1 MKLRWLSS
9 GALCVADTCCQ
20 QTGSD
25 SHAKANDLSAT
36 LLSCLATPALAVDP
50 TPSSDAT
57 AMGNALTGTGFH
69 LTGATLTTDTQN
81 GFFTNGSAIG
91 INQGVVLTTGSLNCV
106 GNSNTSGSCTGG
118 GSGSTLDLTFTLDSS
133 SLFFNY
139 VFGSEEY
146 NEYVGS
152 GFNDFFQL
160 LLNGPGFSNVNL
172 AQIPGGGGPVTID
185 NVNNGSNSTFY
196 NDNAGGAFA
205 FELDGFTDVLTA
217 SASGLTPGES
227 YTLSFIIGD
236 VGDLMMIW
244 PCSSR
249 VGPLAL
255 SRHPRVQCRNRPP
268 GRRCSLASGRS
279 VRCFGAAN
287 PNVRR
292 SSRPDS
298 PLSNRMA

>member
-1 MKLRWLSS
+1 MRKL
-9 GALCVADTCCQ
+9 TI
-20 QTGSD
+20 
-25 SHAKANDLSAT
+25 LSAT

-236 VGDLMMIW
+236 VGDSNYDSAVFIQGGTLGT
-244 PCSSR
+244 
-249 VGPLAL
+249 VET
-255 SRHPRVQCRNRPP
+255 PP
-268 GRRCSLASGRS
+268 GAVPEPSTWATMLLG
-279 VRCFGAAN
+279 FGAIGS
-287 PNVRR
+287 VLRR
-292 SSRPDS
+292 RKSKRPTVQ
-298 PLSNRMA
+298 PA